1 MHAETPIVVVHNPRP
16 KKAFKKSSIDF
27 ANKAPLSAVIKLAA
41 AGIAMKSYWSQ
52 KQK

>member
-1 MHAETPIVVVHNPRP
+1 MNTETPILVVHNPKP
-16 KKAFKKSSIDF
+16 KKALKKSSIDF
-27 ANKAPLSAVIKLAA
+27 ATRAPLSAVIKLAA